1 MVRKKTKR
9 KKKKPSRQRFTFG
22 TKSAN
27 KKKPRGGKA
36 GRGKGVFFTLCSV
49 LCILVV
55 VTAAFVFLD
64 RYVQRITASGR
75 VGPLHLVDRPG
86 WFNNELGQKVYA
98 AAGGSEFALNETVAR
113 AVADNL
119 ESIAWLYDVKVQATA
134 ERVEVTAQYRRP
146 VAMIRLSGQA
156 FYIDRDSVL
165 LPFLPIEDLIIV
177 EVRGFSAGAVPPV
190 GKPMTGDDIDAAI
203 KLLMVLERMDEIS
216 TPRAPLLGEVASI
229 DVSNLDGRK
238 SRNRPHIVINAK
250 DGTQINWGAAYGRS
264 ARYIEASDQEKVAM
278 LYEFYKQHGTI
289 QCITNGLAKYIELR
303 NPQQAVP
310 RPKKP

>member
-1 MVRKKTKR
+1 MVRKRTKR
-9 KKKKPSRQRFTFG
+9 KKKPARQWFG
-22 TKSAN
+22 LGPEPATR
-27 KKKPRGGKA
+27 KKTRSTKA
-36 GRGKGVFFTLCSV
+36 GPGRRIALIVFAMI
-49 LCILVV
+49 CILAVV
-55 VTAAFVFLD
+55 ATGFVFLD

-75 VGPLHLVDRPG
+75 VGPLQLVDRPG

-119 ESIAWLYDVKVQATA
+119 ESIAWLYDVKVQATV
-134 ERVEVTAQYRRP
+134 ERVEVRAQYRRP
-146 VAMIRLSGQA
+146 IAMIRLSGQA

-165 LPFLPIEDLIIV
+165 LPFVPIEDLIIV
-177 EVRGFSAGAVPPV
+177 EVRGYSSGAVPPV
-190 GKPMTGDDIDAAI
+190 GEPMTGDDIDAAI
-203 KLLMVLERMDEIS
+203 KLLTVLERMDEIS

-264 ARYIEASDQEKVAM
+264 ARHIEASDQEKVAM

-303 NPQQAVP
+303 NPQEAVP
-310 RPKKP
+310 RPTAP